1 MGMKIITPAKVNL
14 YLRIVGKRDDGYHL
28 IESLMVPISLCDDIE
43 ITMPLRPKE
52 KLTVACWHPQ
62 VPSGKN
68 NLASLLSK
76 LARF

>member
-14 YLRIVGKRDDGYHL
+14 YLRIVGERDDGYHL
-28 IESLMVPISLCDDIE
+28 IDSLMVPISLYDDIE
-43 ITMPLRPKE
+43 ITRPSRPKE
-52 KLTVACWHPQ
+52 KLTVTCRHPQ